1 MILVFRYVPLR
12 LCTGRA
18 TNRESWYIQEL
29 ARKTFEEIWITP
41 FYGHMGEE
49 DTDAAAQFQTE
60 ISPQMKLIVNERVAV
75 IVKVVQKEVMLTVL
89 HDVIKS
95 LLHPET
101 KNCLMNF
108 RVCKTMVGSMCDDLL
123 DRQGDSDKVSDIL

>member
-1 MILVFRYVPLR
+1 
-12 LCTGRA
+12 
-18 TNRESWYIQEL
+18 
-29 ARKTFEEIWITP
+29 
-41 FYGHMGEE
+41 MGEE
-49 DTDAAAQFQTE
+49 ETDAAAQVQTE

-101 KNCLMNF
+101 KNCSMNF

-123 DRQGDSDKVSDIL
+123 DRQGDSDKVSDLS

>member
-1 MILVFRYVPLR
+1 MQGV
-12 LCTGRA
+12 
-18 TNRESWYIQEL
+18 TNLIQEL

-41 FYGHMGEE
+41 FYGHMGDQ
-49 DTDAAAQFQTE
+49 DTDAAAQAQTE

-101 KNCLMNF
+101 KNCFMNF

-123 DRQGDSDKVSDIL
+123 DRQGDSDKVSDIS

>member
-1 MILVFRYVPLR
+1 
-12 LCTGRA
+12 
-18 TNRESWYIQEL
+18 
-29 ARKTFEEIWITP
+29 
-41 FYGHMGEE
+41 MGEE
-49 DTDAAAQFQTE
+49 DTETAQQVQTE

-101 KNCLMNF
+101 KNCSMNF

-123 DRQGDSDKVSDIL
+123 DRQGDSDKVGYLPLFVCELRILI